1 MSHHP
6 HDLLITLSYGNGL
19 IYLECCGCYGNEIII
34 VIIAYDILTL
44 CCVTKSI
51 ICIFSHM
58 MLVMGLQH
66 NVASQVFVIYI
77 IRPKSTNQHTI
88 AMAEKANY
96 NVKRSTINACIDFE
110 NRSSES

>member
-6 HDLLITLSYGNGL
+6 HGLLITLSYGNGL
-19 IYLECCGCYGNEIII
+19 IYLECCGCYGNEITI
-34 VIIAYDILTL
+34 VTIAYKFLTL

-51 ICIFSHM
+51 ICIFNHM
-58 MLVMGLQH
+58 MLVMELQR
-66 NVASQVFVIYI
+66 NVASQVFVVYI